1 MTGGEEERSKGEN
14 DEERRMR
21 VEVVHFK
28 WKGGDGRFL
37 AMQVLEIPVVAP

>member
-21 VEVVHFK
+21 VEVVTWVH
-28 WKGGDGRFL
+28 
-37 AMQVLEIPVVAP
+37 IN